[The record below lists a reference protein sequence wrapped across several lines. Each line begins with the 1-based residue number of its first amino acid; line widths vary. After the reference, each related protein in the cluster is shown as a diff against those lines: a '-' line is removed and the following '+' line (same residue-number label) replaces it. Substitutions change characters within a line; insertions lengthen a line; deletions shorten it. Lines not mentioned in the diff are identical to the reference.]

1 VTSGGALSFVHQWV
15 SASSPIL
22 HGYAALRLVEL
33 RIGAAQTWV
42 GVLAFSIH
50 KEITNGL
57 RSIDKSRCCSVWQ
70 KVTLLKIRYIRK
82 LGKEGYEF
90 VDVQC
95 FISLFLYYPIPI
107 YTRLFKGS
115 LEALENL

>member
-1 VTSGGALSFVHQWV
+1 MDSEALIKTSVA
-15 SASSPIL
+15 P
-22 HGYAALRLVEL
+22 Y
-33 RIGAAQTWV
+33 
-42 GVLAFSIH
+42 
-50 KEITNGL
+50 
-57 RSIDKSRCCSVWQ
+57 DK
-70 KVTLLKIRYIRK
+70 KVTLLKIRYIRM

-107 YTRLFKGS
+107 YTHLFKGS